1 MIHSCHMICIIL
13 PFSALSNFA
22 FVLTSVFSF
31 ISFDFYFHRYCLKT
45 FLNHF
50 IRMLRMRT
58 MPNCILYKHVD
69 VNLSVSSRLLTIPVM
84 LQT

>member
-31 ISFDFYFHRYCLKT
+31 ISFDFYFHRYCLK
-45 FLNHF
+45 
-50 IRMLRMRT
+50 
-58 MPNCILYKHVD
+58 
-69 VNLSVSSRLLTIPVM
+69 NLSEPFYKDVANENNA
-84 LQT
+84 